1 MSQAHL
7 TSETGGACLKSSCS
21 TLVHAVFCSLFSR
34 AMNQFCVF
42 EEHAIGWKYMVFVLD
57 HGTYTANSIDPV
69 GRLIAEDDST

>member
-1 MSQAHL
+1 
-7 TSETGGACLKSSCS
+7 
-21 TLVHAVFCSLFSR
+21 
-34 AMNQFCVF
+34 MNQFCVF